1 MNATG
6 NPGCTLFNSECTIS
20 AGNTLR
26 IGPVTDRG
34 NRLQR
39 PQALDSATAA
49 GLGRATPHASPRL
62 FAADDVT
69 TETYYHGHD

>member
-1 MNATG
+1 MPLEIRGAHF
-6 NPGCTLFNSECTIS
+6 LIRS
-20 AGNTLR
+20 AQSNTLR

-34 NRLQR
+34 NRLPR
-39 PQALDSATAA
+39 PQALDSAAAA